1 MNIMYIPFNKHLRY
15 NFIQLSHTS
24 QQNSV
29 ILCENMILGNDVH
42 VHKYFNNFPFQPS
55 FTEFVSNPYVYKC
68 FAEFSKSKT
77 KQHWYYS
84 HCTTLTNT
92 FHQTLSIFLPFRLRP
107 PFFRQWT
114 NPWSLL
120 LQQRAGCPDPSY
132 HLKET
137 TINIV

>member
-1 MNIMYIPFNKHLRY
+1 MCIPFNKHLRY
-15 NFIQLSHTS
+15 NIIQQVLTLTS

-42 VHKYFNNFPFQPS
+42 VHKYFNIFLFQPS

-68 FAEFSKSKT
+68 FAEFSKRKA

-84 HCTTLTNT
+84 HCKTQTNT
-92 FHQTLSIFLPFRLRP
+92 FHQTLSIYLPFRSHPR
-107 PFFRQWT
+107 FFRQWT

-132 HLKET
+132 YLKEMT
-137 TINIV
+137 VNIV